1 MTPLETESAEDL
13 AMLLDRLAEE
23 AASCSCGWEN
33 GTLDRFLGAMAAWTR
48 STENYS
54 RNTGDHEVGKPSW
67 NTFAKM
73 LLAAR
78 VYE

>member
-1 MTPLETESAEDL
+1 MTPMMIKTAEDL
-13 AMLLDRLAEE
+13 AVLLDRLAEE
-23 AASCSCGWEN
+23 AAGGSSGWEN
-33 GTLDRFLGAMAAWTR
+33 GTLDRFLEAMAAWTR
-48 STENYS
+48 SMENYS
-54 RNTGDHEVGKPSW
+54 RNTGDHEIMKPSW